1 MRRRRRRRRSR
12 GIIPGLVMLTGVTGT
27 SWWLY
32 SREGQPVPSEPIV
45 LAGRPPILTTDRPET
60 TAPPIPRPDI
70 PEKGEYAPAPTPRVQ
85 PPMPPPGDSPTPS
98 TPPAPGA
105 HHATNAPITPSA
117 PTTAPAA
124 GPQRAEALIEAGKQA
139 LTRDDLPAARS
150 YFNEAF
156 AIGIDEATA
165 TLVRAELTRIGNMT
179 IFSGRI
185 LAGDPLVDRYVVKAG
200 DSLARIAAQ
209 NAVTADVLA
218 SINDI
223 ADKHRIREGQTIKVV
238 KGPFRAV
245 IHKKSYVLDVYLGD
259 TFVKSF
265 RVGLGVD
272 GSTPTGE
279 WRIKNKLENPT
290 YYPPRGGAIVAAD
303 DPQNPLGERW
313 IGLEGVSG
321 EAASQERYGIHGTS
335 EPESIGKSVSLGCIR
350 MHNADVELLY
360 AYLVEERST
369 VTVMN

>member
-1 MRRRRRRRRSR
+1 MVV
-12 GIIPGLVMLTGVTGT
+12 LAGVAGT

-32 SREGQPVPSEPIV
+32 SREGQPVASEPIA
-45 LAGRPPILTTDRPET
+45 LAARPPILTTDRPET
-60 TAPPIPRPDI
+60 PAPPIPRPDI
-70 PEKGEYAPAPTPRVQ
+70 PKKGEDAPAPTPRVQ
-85 PPMPPPGDSPTPS
+85 PPAPPPGDSPTPS
-98 TPPAPGA
+98 TQPAPGA
-105 HHATNAPITPSA
+105 QPATSAPITPSA

-124 GPQRAEALIEAGKQA
+124 GPKRAEALIEAGKQA
-139 LTRDDLPAARS
+139 LTGDDLLAARTH
-150 YFNEAF
+150 FNEAF
-156 AIGIDEATA
+156 AMGLDEATV
-165 TLVRAELTRIGNMT
+165 TLVRAELTRIGDET
-179 IFSGRI
+179 VFSGRI
-185 LAGDPLVDRYVVKAG
+185 LPGDPLVDRYVIKAG

-265 RVGLGVD
+265 RVGLGAD

-321 EAASQERYGIHGTS
+321 EAVSQERYGIHGTS
-335 EPESIGKSVSLGCIR
+335 EPESIGQSVSLGCIR

-360 AYLVEERST
+360 AYFVEERST